1 MMGTLTG
8 LILILGAA
16 SGYLPQVLMY
26 PAVIILLVSIS
37 ALLYGG
43 GIFGTIE
50 IVSTMGN
57 ILSYAR
63 LMAIGMASVILAL
76 VANQFAG
83 TLGIVVVGVTVAV
96 LLHAL
101 NLVLAMFSPSIH
113 ALRLHMVEFF
123 TKFYEGGGTQYKPFS
138 RPFTKE

>member
-1 MMGTLTG
+1 
-8 LILILGAA
+8 
-16 SGYLPQVLMY
+16 
-26 PAVIILLVSIS
+26 
-37 ALLYGG
+37 
-43 GIFGTIE
+43 
-50 IVSTMGN
+50 MGN

-76 VANQFAG
+76 VANEFAG
-83 TLGIVVVGVTVAV
+83 TLGVVVVGVTVAV

-138 RPFTKE
+138 RSTPKELS